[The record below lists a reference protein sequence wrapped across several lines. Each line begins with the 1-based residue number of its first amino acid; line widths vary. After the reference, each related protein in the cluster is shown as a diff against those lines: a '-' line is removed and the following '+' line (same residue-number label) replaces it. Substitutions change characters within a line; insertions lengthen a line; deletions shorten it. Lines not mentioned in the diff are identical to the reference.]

1 MDYKLVGII
10 EQLEADR
17 TLSDNQLLELISGMK
32 NADKDTEEMLYH
44 RADAVRQKLYGRD
57 VYIRGLI
64 EFSNVIH
71 K

>member
-17 TLSDNQLLELISGMK
+17 TLSDNQLLELIAGMK

-44 RADAVRQKLYGRD
+44 SKAEALRKGC
-57 VYIRGLI
+57 VYPWSYRVQQLL
-64 EFSNVIH
+64 
-71 K
+71 